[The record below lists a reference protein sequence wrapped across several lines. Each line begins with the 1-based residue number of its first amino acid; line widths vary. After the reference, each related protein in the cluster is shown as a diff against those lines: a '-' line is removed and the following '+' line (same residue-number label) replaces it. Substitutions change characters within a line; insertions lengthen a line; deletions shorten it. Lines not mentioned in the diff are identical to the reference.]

1 LERKA
6 SEAARLLAKRE
17 EDNRRSQEELLQLQ
31 REAERMKE
39 DHSKEAQAL
48 LKEVWHILVLTHSC
62 HKLTYGALCRC
73 SESWSVNGKKQRPLL
88 SRSVQFIQTLTHRSA
103 LFLSIVPITC
113 LNHVQAELDRMRF
126 EQAREAEE
134 AQRLLREKAHGWCTE
149 EKHCVLVFCFLTQL
163 VILSADASSRCHRE
177 RRMAEEEVQRL
188 QRAAEV
194 STSAVMT

>member
-1 LERKA
+1 
-6 SEAARLLAKRE
+6 
-17 EDNRRSQEELLQLQ
+17 
-31 REAERMKE
+31 MKE

-149 EKHCVLVFCFLTQL
+149 EKHCVLVYCLLTQL
-163 VILSADASSRCHRE
+163 VIFDRTESSLKEQSLAALR
-177 RRMAEEEVQRL
+177 AENARVQREL
-188 QRAAEV
+188 DDRAAALQAQVER
-194 STSAVMT
+194 